1 MGYRVEYET
10 VPKVR
15 RMEQKRSGTAALT
28 AMFFVVFLLVT
39 SLLWPEGREVLRE
52 IFLPGDPA
60 VTVAA
65 LETLADELQTGAQ
78 LGDAL
83 ENFCQS
89 IAREA
94 EIDPG

>member
-10 VPKVR
+10 VRKVR

-28 AMFFVVFLLVT
+28 VMFFVVFLLLT
-39 SLLWPEGREVLRE
+39 SLLWPEGREVLQE

-89 IAREA
+89 IAWEA

>member
-15 RMEQKRSGTAALT
+15 RMEQRKSGRAALT
-28 AMFFVVFLLVT
+28 ALFFVIFLLLTTVFWPKGRAVLQE
-39 SLLWPEGREVLRE
+39 LL
-52 IFLPGDPA
+52 LPGDPV

-65 LETLADELQTGAQ
+65 LETLAEELQTGTR

-83 ENFCQS
+83 ENFCQT
-89 IAREA
+89 IAMET
-94 EIDPG
+94 EIDPD

>member
-10 VPKVR
+10 VGKVR
-15 RMEQKRSGTAALT
+15 RMEHRRSGRAALT
-28 AMFFVVFLLVT
+28 ALFFALFLFLT
-39 SLLWPEGREVLRE
+39 AMLWPEGRAALRE
-52 IFLPGDPA
+52 IFLPGDPV

-65 LETLADELQTGAQ
+65 LETLAEELQTGAE

-83 ENFCQS
+83 ENFCRS
-89 IAREA
+89 IVREA